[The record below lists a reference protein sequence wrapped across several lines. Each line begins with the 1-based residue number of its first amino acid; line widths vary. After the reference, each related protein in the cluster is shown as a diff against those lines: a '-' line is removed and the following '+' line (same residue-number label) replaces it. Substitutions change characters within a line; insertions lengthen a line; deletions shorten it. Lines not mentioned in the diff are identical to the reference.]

1 MDINLTGAL
10 ATNVSLMQGEASTD
24 YSTVISAGAVLL
36 GVIIS
41 QFFEWLKRRD
51 DDLKEKRKLFF
62 DLKKE
67 VYFRLIEDAT
77 DWMNYV
83 VDHPEPRGADSSPL
97 ARLRISH
104 RMAQLV
110 GNKDVE
116 SMIKNGWEKIGHWR
130 FFEDELIPALR
141 NDLREG
147 EASQDKHWWKFWR

>member
-24 YSTVISAGAVLL
+24 YSAVISAGAVLL

-51 DDLKEKRKLFF
+51 DDLKEKRKRFF

-67 VYFRLIEDAT
+67 VYFRLIENAT
-77 DWMNYV
+77 DYTNYAM
-83 VDHPEPRGADSSPL
+83 DHPEQPGADSLPL

-104 RMAQLV
+104 RNAQLV
-110 GNKDVE
+110 VNKDVG
-116 SMIKNGWEKIGHWR
+116 SMIKNGWVRIGDWR
-130 FFEDELIPALR
+130 FLEDELIPALR
-141 NDLREG
+141 NDLSEG
-147 EASQDKHWWKFWR
+147 EASQDKHWWKL